1 MDRSIYTALNSMSI
15 LRDNQSVTSQNLA
28 NVSVPGFQKDVQI
41 NFSSVYL
48 DRDKGI
54 DPRVMAL
61 QEPGGFDSTPGP
73 ISQTGSPMDVAIDGN
88 GFFIVQPSSGGKI
101 AMSRRGD
108 FGVSAD
114 GILTDGTGTKPLS
127 TDLEP
132 IVVPPYRTITISGNG
147 IIEIEPLNGPV
158 GQKLRVAQLATTAG
172 SEVPLTK
179 TIDGFVRPFDGT
191 IPEPDNRALLLNG
204 FLEGSNVKSVDELV
218 AGIDQSRAYEVNVK
232 FLTTAK
238 EIDEA
243 TASLMRMPS

>member
-61 QEPGGFDSTPGP
+61 QEPGGFDNTPGP
-73 ISQTGSPMDVAIDGN
+73 MSQTGSPMDIAIDGN

-158 GQKLRVAQLATTAG
+158 GQKVRVAQLATTAG

-179 TIDGFVRPFDGT
+179 TIDGFVRPVDGT

-243 TASLMRMPS
+243 TASLMRMPG

>member
-218 AGIDQSRAYEVNVK
+218 AGIEQSRAYEVNVK

>member
-1 MDRSIYTALNSMSI
+1 MDRSIYTALNSMNI
-15 LRDNQSVTSQNLA
+15 LRDNQSVTAQNLA
-28 NVSVPGFQKDVQI
+28 NISVTGFQKDVQI

-61 QEPGGFDSTPGP
+61 QEPGGFDNTPGP
-73 ISQTGSPMDVAIDGN
+73 MQQTGAPLDLAVDGN
-88 GFFIVQPSSGGKI
+88 GYFIVKPEGGKV

-108 FGVSAD
+108 FTVSAD
-114 GILTDGTGTKPLS
+114 GTLRDGTGTQPLS

-132 IVVPPYRTITISGNG
+132 IIIPPHRTVSISGDG
-147 IIEIEPLNGPV
+147 IIEIEPLNAPL
-158 GQKLRVAQLATTAG
+158 GQKVRVAQLATTYG
-172 SEVPLTK
+172 SEVPLAK
-179 TIDGFVRPFDGT
+179 TIDGFVRPVDGN
-191 IPEPDNRALLLNG
+191 IPEPDNRTLLLSG

-218 AGIDQSRAYEVNVK
+218 AGIDQSRAYEINVK
-232 FLTTAK
+232 FVTTAK

>member
-73 ISQTGSPMDVAIDGN
+73 MLQTGSPMNIAIDGN

-158 GQKLRVAQLATTAG
+158 GQKVRVAQLATTAG

-179 TIDGFVRPFDGT
+179 TIDGFVRPVDGT
-191 IPEPDNRALLLNG
+191 VPEPDNRVLLLNG

>member
-1 MDRSIYTALNSMSI
+1 
-15 LRDNQSVTSQNLA
+15 
-28 NVSVPGFQKDVQI
+28 
-41 NFSSVYL
+41 
-48 DRDKGI
+48 
-54 DPRVMAL
+54 
-61 QEPGGFDSTPGP
+61 
-73 ISQTGSPMDVAIDGN
+73 MDVAIDGN

-108 FGVSAD
+108 FGVSAN
-114 GILTDGTGTKPLS
+114 GILTDGTGTQPLS

-132 IVVPPYRTITISGNG
+132 IVVPPYRKITISGNG

-158 GQKLRVAQLATTAG
+158 GQKVKVAQLATTAG

-179 TIDGFVRPFDGT
+179 TIDGFVRPVDGS
-191 IPEPDNRALLLNG
+191 IPEPDNRAILLNG

-243 TASLMRMPS
+243 TASLMRMPG

>member
-73 ISQTGSPMDVAIDGN
+73 MSQTGSPMDVAIDGN

-108 FGVSAD
+108 FGVSAN

-158 GQKLRVAQLATTAG
+158 GQKVRVAQLATTAG

-179 TIDGFVRPFDGT
+179 TIDGFVRPVDGT
-191 IPEPDNRALLLNG
+191 VPEPDNRALLLNG

-243 TASLMRMPS
+243 TASLMRMPG

>member
-73 ISQTGSPMDVAIDGN
+73 MSQTGAPMDVAIDGK

-114 GILTDGTGTKPLS
+114 GTLRDGTGTQPLS

-132 IVVPPYRTITISGNG
+132 ILIPPYRKITISGNG

-158 GQKLRVAQLATTAG
+158 GQKVRVAQLATTSG

-179 TIDGFVRPFDGT
+179 TIDGFVRPFNGT

-218 AGIDQSRAYEVNVK
+218 SGIDQSRAYEVNVK

-243 TASLMRMPS
+243 TASLMRMPG

>member
-61 QEPGGFDSTPGP
+61 QEPGGFDNTPGP

-108 FGVSAD
+108 FGVSAN

-179 TIDGFVRPFDGT
+179 TIDGFVRPVDGS
-191 IPEPDNRALLLNG
+191 IPEPDNRAILLNG

-243 TASLMRMPS
+243 TASLMRMPG

>member
-61 QEPGGFDSTPGP
+61 QEPGGFDNTPGP
-73 ISQTGSPMDVAIDGN
+73 MSQTGSPMDIAIDGN

-158 GQKLRVAQLATTAG
+158 GQKVRVAQLATTAG

-179 TIDGFVRPFDGT
+179 TIDGFVRPVDGT
-191 IPEPDNRALLLNG
+191 IPEPDNRALLLNR

-243 TASLMRMPS
+243 TASLMRMPG

>member
-61 QEPGGFDSTPGP
+61 QEPGGFDNTPGP
-73 ISQTGSPMDVAIDGN
+73 MSQTGSPMDIAIDGN

-158 GQKLRVAQLATTAG
+158 GQKVRVAQLATTAG

-191 IPEPDNRALLLNG
+191 VPEPDNRALLLNG

-243 TASLMRMPS
+243 TASLMRMPG